1 MFDLLTYSLLPA
13 AYNIEL
19 EIGASKW
26 RKAQIA
32 VEKAELIAK
41 GNRDR
46 GTKEVK
52 PRR

>member
-19 EIGASKW
+19 EIWACKW

-41 GNRDR
+41 VNRDR